1 MRTAPLGFGPI
12 GARIFNSGGDK
23 MTDFQLLRK
32 LRPGAEK
39 AQALVPQQQ
48 PAPEPRLSETFA
60 RNVQLVE
67 SLEQELRNTVVR
79 AQDWENKAIIAEEQL
94 RKTEDALRAMQG
106 ERDYFQRRFLE
117 TNAKLRSAASIVLDC
132 IRESEKDIGKE
143 SEVEA
148 YKPKSKA
155 ERAVAKALAGEEEK
169 AKPLPEFLQKGPAE
183 GEEPAS

>member
-79 AQDWENKAIIAEEQL
+79 AQEWENKAIVAEERLKDITARCEKLQHQRDDAVHFKSQVEANFDAIAEL
-94 RKTEDALRAMQG
+94 LLKMIPPRKAPDVYRP
-106 ERDYFQRRFLE
+106 
-117 TNAKLRSAASIVLDC
+117 
-132 IRESEKDIGKE
+132 
-143 SEVEA
+143 
-148 YKPKSKA
+148 KPKGMSPKN
-155 ERAVAKALAGEEEK
+155 VSLEEEL
-169 AKPLPEFLQKGPAE
+169 KPPPEFVRPEE
-183 GEEPAS
+183 GEASS

>member
-1 MRTAPLGFGPI
+1 
-12 GARIFNSGGDK
+12 

-39 AQALVPQQQ
+39 AIVPQQQ
-48 PAPEPRLSETFA
+48 PPTPRLSERFA
-60 RNVQLVE
+60 HSVQLVE
-67 SLEQELRNTVVR
+67 SLEQELQATTSHLQDTTNR
-79 AQDWENKAIIAEEQL
+79 AKIAEEQL
-94 RKTEDALRAMQG
+94 RKTEDALRSMQG

-132 IRESEKDIGKE
+132 IRESEKDVGQQ
-143 SEVEA
+143 EVEA
-148 YKPKSKA
+148 YKPKSKS

-169 AKPLPEFLQKGPAE
+169 AKPLPEFLQKGPE